1 MPEIV
6 RLSNCKICIYPRGEH
21 PPPHFHV
28 WGPDSRG
35 SVVIA
40 TLELL
45 VGHLSKK
52 DFREVRDWASV
63 PENMVLLMETWRRL
77 HERD

>member
-1 MPEIV
+1 MQIV
-6 RLSNCKICIYPRGEH
+6 RLSNCKICIYVRGDY
-21 PPPHFHV
+21 PSPHFHV
-28 WGPDSRG
+28 RGPDSNG

-45 VGHLSKK
+45 AGQVSSDDL
-52 DFREVRDWASV
+52 REVRDWASE
-63 PENMVLLMETWRRL
+63 PNNMALLVEVWRRL

>member
-6 RLSNCKICIYPRGEH
+6 RLSNCKICVYVRGEH
-21 PPPHFHV
+21 PLPHFHV
-28 WGPDSRG
+28 WGPDSKC
-35 SVVIA
+35 SVEIE

-45 VGHLSKK
+45 IGRVSRK
-52 DFREVRDWASV
+52 DLREVRDWASV
-63 PENMVLLMETWRRL
+63 PENKTLLMEAWRRL

>member
-1 MPEIV
+1 MQVV
-6 RLSNCKICIYPRGEH
+6 RLSNCKICIYVRGEH

-28 WGPDSRG
+28 RGRNSNG

-45 VGHLSKK
+45 AGRISRNDLS
-52 DFREVRDWASV
+52 EVRDWASE
-63 PENMVLLMETWRRL
+63 PDNMALILEVWRRL